1 MDHRCSCAG
10 DSTDSA
16 YLPCKANFNVSLQV
30 LPHDTNKPLVDE
42 CQAQLKGSL
51 TPDSYVQYC
60 EGAAPALFSWISPE
74 FVFFYFFMLMECAIL
89 VTYSVYKSRIERR
102 TRGMGK
108 SEETQPLSSPA
119 ASEPTTNI
127 HFYGYRESFLGNLV
141 KHSIFLTSLGWMVVL
156 ITLVCDYYEV
166 FAIWSNSNQKLIFV
180 DHDNLSKVFVF
191 FWHVT
196 TIWFLALQ
204 YNKSFLK
211 TWFLTPTDIPNAT
224 FILVEKR
231 RQKAV
236 KNDEMGQ
243 IVMWAQ
249 KIESYF
255 SKNKVSV
262 SRDLKNLQITRS
274 GRMYIEFECVRYVF
288 STKRNRFEPYQFNLG
303 STNKEILALASGIS
317 EEEAENRIELSGP
330 NQILFAVDTLGQ
342 GLWKEFTGIF
352 YLYQLMMLF
361 IWYFYA
367 YYYMG
372 LVLTV
377 IIIGSGV
384 MKVFVS
390 NAAQQRV
397 LEMATFTGY
406 AKVFRNNRWTEIPSK
421 ELVVG
426 DVMEVRLTGLPLS
439 IDCAILS
446 GDVVVDESSLTG
458 EALPVTKF
466 SLKDD
471 NNPFSKEFNAKR
483 NCLFAGT
490 IVLETQKDKQG
501 ECVKA
506 IVLSTGGS
514 TEKGKLVRDILYPV
528 PFVFVFTEHL
538 KIVVPIL
545 ICWGVIMLFASI
557 AILQAASIGTW
568 FYGMFGI
575 SQVLSPLLPA
585 VLVINQSVAADRLR
599 KKGIM
604 CVDLNRITLAGK
616 VKVFCFDK
624 TGTLTKEG
632 LDFCGALQVNNTTKT
647 LGKIESMFASFSY
660 PLQFAMQTCHSI
672 SKVQNRY
679 VGNFVDIE
687 MFKYTQ
693 ANLDPNSNST
703 VIEKDTGKEFKVL
716 KRFEFV
722 HAHAYMSS
730 VAQDNSTGERHIF
743 LKGSFEKILELVDPK
758 SVPEGF
764 VAAAK
769 EQALQGYY
777 VLAIAGRK
785 LDPKFTPELIQK
797 ATREEMEA
805 GSEIIALILF
815 RNELK
820 QDTPEALSHLREGG
834 CRNIMITGDHANTAV
849 FIGKQ
854 SGLVSI
860 DSFGQSPL
868 ILMAECDDDELIT
881 WHDVDTGET
890 YPQSKVER
898 SVYEGRQGGRKVE
911 LVVAGKAFSKLLAHH
926 WIPQFLGDI
935 RIFARMSPLDKV
947 QCVRLHM
954 QHHIT
959 AMCGDGGNDAGALK
973 AAHAGIALC
982 GTGTSVVSHFSSI
995 DVSLRSCVEL
1005 IKEARCSLDVSL
1017 ASYKLLIMY
1026 GEILTFSGLIQY
1038 FFMVQISQAMWIFI
1052 DGCTVPLS
1060 WALTMAEPAKRL
1072 IPSRPT
1078 ARLLGF
1084 ETVFSAFYHCNQFD
1098 STYVDLRKWWELADN
1113 YEGELIGIVTTFQ
1126 IIHSACVFSLGSK
1139 YRKGFL
1145 NNKTFIAIYS
1155 IGFVLLSLLLLLNPN
1170 PISCIFHINCGTQ
1183 DVLQSLGY
1191 SVWWDAPSVY
1201 FNTSGHNVIPV
1212 EFRWTVFFIVLF
1224 NLAAL
1229 LAWEGFVILG
1239 PVRKMAKKFADG
1251 RWQVKKHPIRI

>member
-1 MDHRCSCAG
+1 MI
-10 DSTDSA
+10 
-16 YLPCKANFNVSLQV
+16 L
-30 LPHDTNKPLVDE
+30 
-42 CQAQLKGSL
+42 
-51 TPDSYVQYC
+51 
-60 EGAAPALFSWISPE
+60 
-74 FVFFYFFMLMECAIL
+74 ECAIL
-89 VTYSVYKSRIERR
+89 VTYSLYKGRIERR
-102 TRGMGK
+102 TRGMDK
-108 SEETQPLSSPA
+108 EETQPLSSPTLNS
-119 ASEPTTNI
+119 SEPTTNI
-127 HFYGYRESFLGNLV
+127 HFFGYRESFLGSLV
-141 KHSIFLTSLGWMVVL
+141 KHSIFVTSLGWMIVL

-166 FAIWSNSNQKLIFV
+166 FAIWSNSNQRLIFV

-196 TIWFLALQ
+196 TAWFLGLQ
-204 YNKSFLK
+204 FKKGFLK
-211 TWFLTPTDIPNAT
+211 TWFLTPTDIANST
-224 FILVEKR
+224 YILVEKR

-243 IVMWAQ
+243 IVMLAQ

-255 SKNKVSV
+255 SKNKISV
-262 SRDLKNLQITRS
+262 SKDLKPLQITRS
-274 GRMYIEFECVRYVF
+274 GRMYVEFECVRYVF
-288 STKRNRFEPYQFNLG
+288 STKRNMFEPYRFNLG
-303 STNKEILALASGIS
+303 STNKEIIGLSGGIS

-330 NQILFAVDTLGQ
+330 NQILFTVDTLGQ

-372 LVLTV
+372 MVLTA
-377 IIIGSGV
+377 IIVGSGI
-384 MKVFVS
+384 MKVIVS

-397 LEMATFTGY
+397 LEMATFSGY
-406 AKVFRNNRWTEIPSK
+406 SKVFRNNRWTEIPSK

-426 DVMEVRLTGLPLS
+426 DIMEIRLTGLPLS

-471 NNPFSKEFNAKR
+471 NNVFSKELNAKR

-506 IVLSTGGS
+506 VVLATGGS

-545 ICWGVIMLFASI
+545 ICWGVVMLFASI
-557 AILQAASIGTW
+557 GILQAASIDTW

-599 KKGIM
+599 RKGIM

-647 LGKIESMFASFSY
+647 LGKIENMFASFSY
-660 PLQFAMQTCHSI
+660 ALQFAMQTCHSI
-672 SKVQNRY
+672 SKVQNRF
-679 VGNFVDIE
+679 VGNFVDVE

-693 ANLDPNSNST
+693 ASLDPNSNST
-703 VIEKDTGKEFKVL
+703 VIAKDGKEFKVL

-730 VAQDNSTGERHIF
+730 VAQDSTTGEKYIF
-743 LKGSFEKILELVDPK
+743 LKGSFEKILALVDPK
-758 SVPEGF
+758 SVPGGF
-764 VAAAK
+764 IEAAK

-785 LDPKFTPELIQK
+785 LDSKFTSEVIQK
-797 ATREEMEA
+797 ANREEMEA
-805 GSEIIALILF
+805 GAEIIGLILF

-820 QDTPEALSHLREGG
+820 PDTSEALSQLREGG

-854 SGLVSI
+854 SGLINI
-860 DSFGQSPL
+860 DAFGQAPL
-868 ILMAECDDDELIT
+868 ILMAECDDDEIIT
-881 WHDVDTGET
+881 WHDVDTNEA
-890 YPQSKVER
+890 YPQSKVEKA
-898 SVYEGRQGGRKVE
+898 VYEGRQGGRKVE
-911 LVVAGKAFSKLLAHH
+911 LVVAGKAFSKLLSHH

-954 QHHIT
+954 HHHIT

-973 AAHAGIALC
+973 ASHAGIALC
-982 GTGTSVVSHFSSI
+982 GTGTSVVSHFSSM

-1005 IKEARCSLDVSL
+1005 LREARCSLDVSL
-1017 ASYKLLIMY
+1017 ASYK
-1026 GEILTFSGLIQY
+1026 
-1038 FFMVQISQAMWIFI
+1038 
-1052 DGCTVPLS
+1052 
-1060 WALTMAEPAKRL
+1060 
-1072 IPSRPT
+1072 
-1078 ARLLGF
+1078 
-1084 ETVFSAFYHCNQFD
+1084 
-1098 STYVDLRKWWELADN
+1098 
-1113 YEGELIGIVTTFQ
+1113 
-1126 IIHSACVFSLGSK
+1126 
-1139 YRKGFL
+1139 
-1145 NNKTFIAIYS
+1145 
-1155 IGFVLLSLLLLLNPN
+1155 
-1170 PISCIFHINCGTQ
+1170 
-1183 DVLQSLGY
+1183 
-1191 SVWWDAPSVY
+1191 
-1201 FNTSGHNVIPV
+1201 
-1212 EFRWTVFFIVLF
+1212 
-1224 NLAAL
+1224 
-1229 LAWEGFVILG
+1229 
-1239 PVRKMAKKFADG
+1239 
-1251 RWQVKKHPIRI
+1251 